1 MSYYWD
7 IIWTYFWNPNLPS
20 IGIFFIKLAR
30 AKIHRALKTSQ
41 MEKVEKNEKNVAL
54 VPRPPFL
61 SLSLLRCGFRPA
73 YQMKKGR

>member
-54 VPRPPFL
+54 LVPLFSH
-61 SLSLLRCGFRPA
+61 SLFFAAVSVRHI
-73 YQMKKGR
+73 K